1 MDLGLRGK
9 TAIVTGGSKGI
20 GLAVAR
26 ELSAEGARVAIC
38 ARDDALLHTE
48 AQAIRQATG
57 AEVLPIALDLS
68 REDGPKRLVEQVL
81 RAFGRIDILVNNA
94 GSITGGSLMEKQEA
108 EWRAQW
114 ELKLWGFVR
123 MCREVFPLMLAQ
135 KSGRIVNIVGV
146 AAYEPQYHYIAGN
159 MGNAALIGLTKTLAL
174 ESGRHGVT
182 VNAVNP
188 GTIRTPRHITNRQAQ
203 ARTTGK
209 TVEQLDAEAAP
220 FFRTG
225 RAGEPREVA
234 ALVAFLASDRAS
246 YINGALIPVDGGG
259 TTKP

>member
-1 MDLGLRGK
+1 MELGLQGK

-20 GLAVAR
+20 GLAVAH
-26 ELSAEGARVAIC
+26 ELAAEGARVAMC
-38 ARDDALLHTE
+38 ARDAALLDKE
-48 AQAIRQATG
+48 AQAMRQATG

-68 REDGPKRLVEQVL
+68 QEDSPKRLVEQTL

-94 GSITGGSLMEKQEA
+94 GSISGGSLMEKQEA

-135 KSGRIVNIVGV
+135 QAGRIVNVVGM

-182 VNAVNP
+182 VNAINP
-188 GTIRTPRHITNRQAQ
+188 GAIRTPRHVAARQKLAQ
-203 ARTTGK
+203 ETGK
-209 TVEQLDAEAAP
+209 TPDQLEAEAAP
-220 FFRTG
+220 FYRTG

-234 ALVAFLASDRAS
+234 ALIAFLASDRAS
-246 YINGALIPVDGGG
+246 YINGASIPVDGGG
-259 TTKP
+259 TTHP